1 MRWEKLFIAVRNED
15 IYMTVSGCFSLMQL
29 RRVMKNG
36 WREAEWQNGRVGEWL
51 HREMGAKGATAV
63 EGKQWTYP
71 GAQGVGHGGGLQLG
85 TGREWEHRGAREV
98 TGRMGEKKKF
108 ITGR

>member
-36 WREAEWQNGRVGEWL
+36 WREAEWQNGRVGE
-51 HREMGAKGATAV
+51 
-63 EGKQWTYP
+63 
-71 GAQGVGHGGGLQLG
+71 
-85 TGREWEHRGAREV
+85 
-98 TGRMGEKKKF
+98 
-108 ITGR
+108 

>member
-1 MRWEKLFIAVRNED
+1 
-15 IYMTVSGCFSLMQL
+15 
-29 RRVMKNG
+29 
-36 WREAEWQNGRVGEWL
+36 
-51 HREMGAKGATAV
+51 MGAKGATAV